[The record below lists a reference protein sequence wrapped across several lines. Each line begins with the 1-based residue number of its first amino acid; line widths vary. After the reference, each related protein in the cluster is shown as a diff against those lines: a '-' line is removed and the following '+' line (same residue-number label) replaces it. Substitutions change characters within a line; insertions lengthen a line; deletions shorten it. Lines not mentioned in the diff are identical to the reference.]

1 MGEGGQVFGLIMI
14 SVVNFQRVFEGLTDL
29 GRSGVQRPDFNRQIT
44 GPSQTV
50 VQSGL
55 DRNGI
60 DHRNIGP
67 RSVGKHTHNA
77 TISLSGDGR

>member
-50 VQSGL
+50 VQS
-55 DRNGI
+55 
-60 DHRNIGP
+60 
-67 RSVGKHTHNA
+67 VV
-77 TISLSGDGR
+77 